1 MFGLL
6 GGDELQATA
15 VLRVR
20 PALDVTGPLQAIGQ
34 DRRRGRSD
42 TGAAALVGQLAI
54 LAGAAGTAVVI
65 VVWTR
70 GLLPY
75 AAATAWAFAGIVAGT
90 LGAGQPILAGVAAVG
105 IAAVAATTVLT
116 RRFRRS

>member
-1 MFGLL
+1 M
-6 GGDELQATA
+6 
-15 VLRVR
+15 
-20 PALDVTGPLQAIGQ
+20 
-34 DRRRGRSD
+34 
-42 TGAAALVGQLAI
+42 
-54 LAGAAGTAVVI
+54 VI

-75 AAATAWAFAGIVAGT
+75 AAATAWAFAGIVAAT